1 MEFLQKIAVRR
12 YHPDNT
18 IPHARN
24 AYHWVFGSN
33 EAGRHGAG
41 AAKVAKINFG
51 AEYGVGRG
59 PTGKAY
65 AIPTKDR
72 NLGILPLDV
81 VKENVVE
88 FLAYARANPNT
99 QFFVTRI
106 GCGLAKNGDEEIG
119 PLFAD
124 APPNC
129 ILPVDWKGYVSQLGI
144 APQAALHEE
153 ADCARERMSGV

>member
-1 MEFLQKIAVRR
+1 MEVAL
-12 YHPDNT
+12 P
-18 IPHARN
+18 
-24 AYHWVFGSN
+24 
-33 EAGRHGAG
+33 G
-41 AAKVAKINFG
+41 AAA
-51 AEYGVGRG
+51 AD
-59 PTGKAY
+59 KAPKT
-65 AIPTKDR
+65 AI
-72 NLGILPLDV
+72 
-81 VKENVVE
+81 KENVVE

-144 APQAALHEE
+144 APQGPPCMTRLI
-153 ADCARERMSGV
+153 ARASE